1 MLDNKTI
8 YTFEVMFNN
17 GHKDK
22 VHSTIDN
29 VNDEIGKIKLPRKA
43 VASGVDQIKLLGIKE
58 LFDEAYSRGSDM
70 AHAFMHKSRWR

>member
-8 YTFEVMFNN
+8 YTFEVVFNN

-22 VHSTIDN
+22 IHSTTEN
-29 VNDEIGKIKLPRKA
+29 VNEDIAKIKLPRKA